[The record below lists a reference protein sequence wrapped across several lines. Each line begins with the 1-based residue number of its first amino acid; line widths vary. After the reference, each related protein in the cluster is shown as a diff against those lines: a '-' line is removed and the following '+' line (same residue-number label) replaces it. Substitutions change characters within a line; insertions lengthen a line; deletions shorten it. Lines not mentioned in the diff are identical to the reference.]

1 MTASSAELITD
12 NDNEFVKIL
21 NSNEIKDY
29 RQQLIELF
37 LSIVKDLQ
45 KNNEEKFKRLDNIIN
60 GKDSDNRETF
70 ADSIA
75 KAAQAP
81 KKSSD
86 APPPPPP
93 PLPPPLSNKSAPA
106 VPPPPPPPLSGG
118 AKGGPPP
125 PPPPFGAKNGFV
137 PPAVQKIP
145 IPEAL
150 KPPMMP
156 PAGKKYKKLQWTKIP
171 PSVITDQKAKNSIWQ
186 KLGNVHQAYKNRLDL
201 CQLDELFE
209 CSPTQPITISS
220 PGSGESTKAV
230 KPEILDGKRKMNVGI
245 FLKQFKDMELLLK
258 NIHEG
263 KSAEIEHEKL
273 KVLEGLLPTSAEIL
287 TLQHYT
293 GDVNTLEGAEWFFM
307 KLIKIPDYQIRITAM
322 SFIAD
327 FNAYFDDAKKHVA
340 ISLIACD
347 QLLRSECLRK
357 IFYLFLHM
365 GNYLNVDGKAAGFK
379 LNTLWGIDSVR
390 ATSKDGFSIIHLVAQ
405 RMQDCVSDVKRELA
419 TIQEAAQIPLE
430 NVKDETNAISER
442 LKILTNKIEGKNDAF
457 FTQVKTFIKE
467 TNLKVEKI
475 QQQLTEIDKKRIEI
489 AEYFCETEKT
499 FRLEECFK
507 IFSTFLTRFFTAVN
521 ENQAREEREAKRR
534 ELELKKQN
542 KQKDI
547 DKAPISPIVKD
558 HQDVEN
564 KKPKLFDFLCAPQNT
579 NNTGIQFGPGEQRR
593 RSVMCVSDRERI
605 DTPPVVRRKFSTAR
619 ISDEKSSDPDFLR
632 RRFAP
637 EPPIFEGKNLEAFVD
652 EALDDTRKRP
662 SPKRS
667 PSPWSTYDNK
677 RDSGIDDNISVNVT
691 TSESSNCSPE
701 VSPINNNNN
710 NINPPSANEE
720 KSRDSET
727 TVSAISIIEKKVQKH
742 PVIKSPSTN
751 LEPPPAT
758 PTSTAPKSLLSSRI
772 PPSRI
777 PPKISTTG
785 PSGRTSTLRS
795 NSGSTEK
802 PPPPSPTK
810 TASVSIKAR
819 NSALM
824 RVRTSR
830 GNEFE
835 NQPKLESK
843 PSVPIRPSQVRAA
856 NASSRIGDPAAAKP
870 PLAPSAKS
878 AVSRLS
884 SNPLPANGRP
894 VRPIITQKSVNV
906 TPPPKTALTRS
917 SAYRNSVDT
926 NSNKDSPLGRQISIR
941 SSTSSNSSATSNAS
955 RPPLTAAE
963 KRSQQMNKSDSVSTA
978 SRPSLIKTGSTTER
992 PRWL

>member
-1 MTASSAELITD
+1 MTASTTQLIND
-12 NDNEFVKIL
+12 NNDNEFVKIL
-21 NSNEIKDY
+21 NSNEIKDF

-37 LSIVKDLQ
+37 LNIIKDLPTNGED
-45 KNNEEKFKRLDNIIN
+45 KLKRLENLIN
-60 GKDSDNRETF
+60 GKDSDSRETF

-75 KAAQAP
+75 KAAQTPRKPSDAP
-81 KKSSD
+81 PP

-93 PLPPPLSNKSAPA
+93 LTNKS
-106 VPPPPPPPLSGG
+106 VPPPPPPLLGST
-118 AKGGPPP
+118 KGGPPP
-125 PPPPFGAKNGFV
+125 PPPLFGAKNGFA
-137 PPAVQKIP
+137 PPAVQKVP

-150 KPPMMP
+150 KLPVMP

-171 PSVITDQKAKNSIWQ
+171 QSVITDQKAKNSIWQ
-186 KLGNVHQAYKNRLDL
+186 NLENVHQAYKNRLDL

-209 CSPTQPITISS
+209 CSPTQSATISS
-220 PGSGESTKAV
+220 PGTGESTKAV

-263 KSAEIEHEKL
+263 KATEIEHEKL

-293 GDVNTLEGAEWFFM
+293 GDVNTLEGAELFFM
-307 KLIKIPDYQIRITAM
+307 KLIKIPDYQVRITAM

-327 FNAYFDDAKKHVA
+327 FHAYFDDAKKHVA

-405 RMQDCVSDVKRELA
+405 RMQDCVSDVKKELS

-442 LKILTNKIEGKNDAF
+442 LKTLTNKIEGKNDTF

-467 TNLKVEKI
+467 TKLKVEKI
-475 QQQLTEIDKKRIEI
+475 QQQLTEIDKKRIDI

-521 ENQAREEREAKRR
+521 ENQAREEREAKRKQ
-534 ELELKKQN
+534 LEMQKQ
-542 KQKDI
+542 QKGSS
-547 DKAPISPIVKD
+547 KVAISAAVVKD
-558 HQDVEN
+558 QDVEN

-579 NNTGIQFGPGEQRR
+579 NNNGLQFGPGERR
-593 RSVMCVSDRERI
+593 RSVMCVSDRERME
-605 DTPPVVRRKFSTAR
+605 TPPVVRRKFSTAR
-619 ISDEKSSDPDFLR
+619 ISDEKSSDPEFLR

-667 PSPWSTYDNK
+667 PSPWSNYDNK

-701 VSPINNNNN
+701 VSPLNNNNKN
-710 NINPPSANEE
+710 NLSSNDE
-720 KSRDSET
+720 KSRDEET
-727 TVSAISIIEKKVQKH
+727 AVAVISTIEKETE
-742 PVIKSPSTN
+742 KSPVTKTSSIN
-751 LEPPPAT
+751 LDTPPAT
-758 PTSTAPKSLLSSRI
+758 PTSATPKSALSSRI
-772 PPSRI
+772 LASKI

-785 PSGRTSTLRS
+785 PSGITSTLRS

-802 PPPPSPTK
+802 PPPSPTK
-810 TASVSIKAR
+810 TAPISIKAR

-830 GNEFE
+830 GNESE
-835 NQPKLESK
+835 TQPKLESK
-843 PSVPIRPSQVRAA
+843 PSIPTRPSQIRAA
-856 NASSRIGDPAAAKP
+856 NNSSKIVDSAAAAAKP

-878 AVSRLS
+878 PVTRLS
-884 SNPLPANGRP
+884 SNPRP
-894 VRPIITQKSVNV
+894 PVGSPSRPIITQKSVNV
-906 TPPPKTALTRS
+906 TPPPKTPLTRS
-917 SAYRNSVDT
+917 SAYRNSMDN
-926 NSNKDSPLGRQISIR
+926 NSNKETSPLGRQTSIR
-941 SSTSSNSSATSNAS
+941 SSTSSNSSAASNVS
-955 RPPLTAAE
+955 RRILTAAE

-978 SRPSLIKTGSTTER
+978 SRPALIKTGSTTER